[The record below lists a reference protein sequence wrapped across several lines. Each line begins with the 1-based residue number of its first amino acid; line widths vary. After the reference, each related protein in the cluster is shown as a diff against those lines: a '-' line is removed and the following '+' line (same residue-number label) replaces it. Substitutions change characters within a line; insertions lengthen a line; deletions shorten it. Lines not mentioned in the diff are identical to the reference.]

1 MSETVGVVGLG
12 NMGSAFAANLMAAGH
27 AVVGYDTDAARLA
40 AFSDRGG
47 TALTSA
53 AEVGDRAGTVI
64 TSLNGAAALLDVTAE
79 LAGKDVL
86 VAETSTLAIEVKTQA
101 AELFEQSGG
110 QLLDCP
116 VSGTGSQARERDIV
130 VYVSGDRTAYDRL
143 TPVLSGFTRTHRY
156 VGEFGAGSKLKFL
169 ANLLV
174 AVHNVAAA
182 EALVLAK
189 KAGLDQQ
196 LVLDALTQ
204 GAGNSRMLEVRG
216 PVMVEQSWDEP
227 SADLAIFRKDLALI
241 QAFAASLD
249 CPAPVLAAA
258 AQVHFA
264 ALAQGREH
272 QDAAA
277 VYAVLAQAA
286 GLAEG

>member
-1 MSETVGVVGLG
+1 MGDTVGVVGLG
-12 NMGSAFAANLMAAGH
+12 NMGSAFATNLMHDGH
-27 AVVGYDTDAARLA
+27 AVVGYDIDEARLR
-40 AFSDRGG
+40 AFTDGGG
-47 TALTSA
+47 TPA
-53 AEVGDRAGTVI
+53 ASVGAVGERADVVI
-64 TSLNGAAALLDVTAE
+64 TSLDSGAALLDVAAE
-79 LAGKDVL
+79 IAATGAL
-86 VAETSTLAIEVKTQA
+86 VMETSTLAIEVKTRA
-101 AELFEQSGG
+101 AELVEQAGG

-116 VSGTGSQARERDIV
+116 VSGTGSQARNRDIV
-130 VYVSGDRTAYDRL
+130 VYVSGDRAAYDRL

-189 KAGLDQQ
+189 KAGVDQEMA
-196 LVLDALTQ
+196 LEALTQ

-216 PVMVEQSWDEP
+216 PVMVEESWDEP
-227 SADLAIFRKDLALI
+227 SADLAIFRKDLSLI

-249 CPAPVLAAA
+249 CPVPVLASA

-264 ALAQGREH
+264 ALAQGRER

-286 GLAEG
+286 GIPTS